1 MAKIGR
7 NDKCPCRS
15 GKKFKK
21 CCGLLERA
29 PRLETSQSPEQKMK
43 VTLMDGVREIQAD
56 AVAKKAVCR
65 ELGVFFFYST
75 SAGDG
80 WMLEMTQSDCVQVAD
95 KGEILEP
102 PIDENSETIE
112 INYSHMYALRD
123 KKLVLTAYADKSERI
138 VKDAPTREINAA
150 MRRITKKYSSEQ
162 LEKVHVTETE
172 HVKKT

>member
-21 CCGLLERA
+21 CCGLLERV
-29 PRLETSQSPEQKMK
+29 PRLDASQSPEQALK

-56 AVAKKAVCR
+56 AVAQKPLCR

-80 WMLEMTQSDCVQVAD
+80 WMLEMTQGDCVQVAD
-95 KGEILEP
+95 KGKILEP

-112 INYSHMYALRD
+112 INWSHMYALRD
-123 KKLVLTAYADKSERI
+123 KKLVLTAYADKSEWI
-138 VKDAPTREINAA
+138 VEDAPTREINAA

-162 LEKVHVTETE
+162 LEKVHVTETG
-172 HVKKT
+172 HAVKT

>member
-21 CCGLLERA
+21 CCGLLDRA
-29 PRLETSQSPEQKMK
+29 PRLDTSQSPEQKLK
-43 VTLMDGVREIQAD
+43 VTLMDGVREIQTD

-75 SAGDG
+75 AEGDG
-80 WMLEMTQSDCVQVAD
+80 WMLEMTQSDCVQVAE
-95 KGEILEP
+95 KGEILELS
-102 PIDENSETIE
+102 IDENSETIE
-112 INYSHMYALRD
+112 INWSYMYALRD
-123 KKLVLTAYADKSERI
+123 KKLVLTAYADRSEHI
-138 VKDAPTREINAA
+138 FEDAPTREINAA
-150 MRRITKKYSSEQ
+150 MRRITRKYSSEL

-172 HVKKT
+172 HAAKA

>member
-29 PRLETSQSPEQKMK
+29 PRLDTSQSPEQALK

-56 AVAKKAVCR
+56 AAAKKSVCR

-75 SAGDG
+75 PEGGG
-80 WMLEMTQSDCVQVAD
+80 WMLEMTQNDCVQVAE

-112 INYSHMYALRD
+112 INWSHMYALRD
-123 KKLVLTAYADKSERI
+123 KKFVLTAYANKGEQI
-138 VKDAPTREINAA
+138 VEDAPTREINAA
-150 MRRITKKYSSEQ
+150 IRRITRKYSSEQ

-172 HVKKT
+172 HAPKA

>member
-21 CCGLLERA
+21 CCGLLESA
-29 PRLETSQSPEQKMK
+29 PRLDTSQSPEQKLK

-56 AVAKKAVCR
+56 AAIKKAVCR

-75 SAGDG
+75 SEGDG
-80 WMLEMTQSDCVQVAD
+80 WMLEMTQSDCVRVAE
-95 KGEILEP
+95 KGKILKA

-112 INYSHMYALRD
+112 INWSHMYALRE
-123 KKLVLTAYADKSERI
+123 KKLVITAYADKGEQI
-138 VKDAPTREINAA
+138 LEDAPTREINAA
-150 MRRITKKYSSEQ
+150 MRRIAKKYSSEQ

-172 HVKKT
+172 HAAKT